1 MVFLLN
7 FLPGYVYLRGM
18 LCMYPLPERGGAESG
33 RSGELAGLSLK
44 SLESDT
50 APIITNCIHHAS
62 DKERDRST
70 TSMTVST
77 SYLL

>member
-1 MVFLLN
+1 
-7 FLPGYVYLRGM
+7 
-18 LCMYPLPERGGAESG
+18 
-33 RSGELAGLSLK
+33 LAGLSLK

-62 DKERDRST
+62 GKERDRST